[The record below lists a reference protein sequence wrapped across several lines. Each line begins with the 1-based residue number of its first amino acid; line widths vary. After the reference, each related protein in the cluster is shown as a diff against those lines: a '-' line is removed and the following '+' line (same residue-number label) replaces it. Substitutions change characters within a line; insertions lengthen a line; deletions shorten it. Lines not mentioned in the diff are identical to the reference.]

1 MDVRGPAL
9 SAPPAA
15 SRPTERPA
23 RNRGLGWAA
32 LHGVLSALF
41 LAWLALEGEAPSGP
55 LIAPIPRESYYA
67 WEAVF
72 VLPLRLA
79 MALAFAG
86 SAHAVAR
93 KLGGSGTFEDTFER
107 GARALALPFVA
118 LWLLPDVALYAT
130 GGFARLTEGV
140 RFTAAASSLG
150 TLVLAVLAVRSAH
163 GLSTGR
169 AIVAALVGLVV
180 QAVLGAPWLR

>member
-1 MDVRGPAL
+1 L
-9 SAPPAA
+9 SAR
-15 SRPTERPA
+15 SRGTRERAEA
-23 RNRGLGWAA
+23 RKRGLAWVA
-32 LHGVLSALF
+32 LHGGLSAFF

-72 VLPLRLA
+72 VVPVRVA

-86 SAHAVAR
+86 SAHAIAR
-93 KLGGSGTFEDTFER
+93 KLGGSGTFEDTFDR
-107 GARALALPFVA
+107 GARALALPFLS
-118 LWLLPDVALYAT
+118 LWLLPDVALYLT
-130 GGFARLTEGV
+130 GGFERLTEGV

-150 TLVLAVLAVRSAH
+150 TLVLAVLAVRRAH
-163 GLSTGR
+163 ALSTGR
-169 AIVAALVGLVV
+169 AIVAALVGLVA

>member
-1 MDVRGPAL
+1 
-9 SAPPAA
+9 
-15 SRPTERPA
+15 
-23 RNRGLGWAA
+23 
-32 LHGVLSALF
+32 VLSALF

-169 AIVAALVGLVV
+169 AIVAALVGLVA